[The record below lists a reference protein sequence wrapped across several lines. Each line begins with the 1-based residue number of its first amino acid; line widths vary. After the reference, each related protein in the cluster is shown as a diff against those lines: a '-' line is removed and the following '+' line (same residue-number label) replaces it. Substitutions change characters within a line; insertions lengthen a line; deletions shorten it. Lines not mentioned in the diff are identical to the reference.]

1 MDKLSLLR
9 GLNSAYK
16 IAHEKECICR
26 AYKQEKTIVNHK
38 IEDLG
43 ETKIWQRLLVSI
55 PIFIII
61 AIFFVIADTN
71 YISGLPYESQPYLHR
86 LFSVLFYISFGVLI
100 IAQKLI
106 KRVLPHTNW
115 YKSRH
120 TVLIAEEKEIDNRYR
135 PVISA
140 KTHEGLSALP
150 GLGAKYH
157 TTNILGNMID
167 YAENGRA
174 DTIKELIQAYET
186 DCHRNRVE
194 SNQDRILYEL
204 AQHQNELDQLA
215 DELNYVKYYC

>member
-1 MDKLSLLR
+1 MDKSILLK

-43 ETKIWQRLLVSI
+43 ETKIWQRLLVGM
-55 PIFIII
+55 PIFILIV
-61 AIFFVIADTN
+61 IFFVIADTN

-120 TVLIAEEKEIDNRYR
+120 AVLIAEDKEIENKYR
-135 PVISA
+135 PIISA

-150 GLGAKYH
+150 ALGAKYH
-157 TTNILGNMID
+157 TTIVLGNMID
-167 YAENGRA
+167 YAESGRA
-174 DTIKELIQAYET
+174 DTIKELIAAYET

-204 AQHQNELDQLA
+204 AQQQNELDQLA
-215 DELNYVKYYC
+215 DEINYVKYYC